1 MADRKKRRGWLIP
14 LVLLVV
20 LGVVVLNVL
29 PVRDLIALNRD
40 REAAE
45 AELSQIQEERA
56 RLEREIQALHSLS
69 EIERIARSD
78 FGYVRPGETSY
89 VVFPSDEPSL
99 DQSSVGET
107 EETEQEPLAQEPAS
121 FWRTVWD
128 YMTGADTAD
137 G

>member
-14 LVLLVV
+14 LVLLVM

-29 PVRDLIALNRD
+29 PIRDLFALNQQ
-40 REAAE
+40 REELE
-45 AELSQIQEERA
+45 AELSQIQEERVG
-56 RLEREIQALHSLS
+56 LEREIEALHSLS

-89 VVFPSDEPSL
+89 VIVASDEMSL
-99 DQSSVGET
+99 DQEPAVVT
-107 EETEQEPLAQEPAS
+107 EEAEPEPPLPEPRG
-121 FWRTVWD
+121 FWKRIWD
-128 YMTGADTAD
+128 YMTGADRSD